1 MYRLLLGSV
10 KLGTL
15 KDISLTLPYMY
26 NLYNFYNSYTNS
38 YDTSSWWF
46 FMYKESRS
54 ILNILISGWSLHD
67 DHLLRARPSESSGRQ
82 GRRCLQKKNIAKVVC
97 YDLGLCVILN
107 PLRRPVARPAVVK
120 PMPARLNTLKAFS
133 KSIRHH
139 PIVMDKARI
148 VRWLY
153 WLKDTV
159 ARDGSQ
165 DQSPKRMLHAFAAYC
180 IRSKRNQREI
190 SVGDITVIYWGRKV
204 CESLAVLSWPA
215 TEWTPEHETPS
226 SVLTL
231 LIWPFMT
238 CTVRVTKTS
247 WEDCTMGTR
256 CYQKEKQCYYRL
268 IEYTIMNT

>member
-1 MYRLLLGSV
+1 MIICFVPGQANHQV
-10 KLGTL
+10 DKVGGAF
-15 KDISLTLPYMY
+15 KKKI
-26 NLYNFYNSYTNS
+26 
-38 YDTSSWWF
+38 
-46 FMYKESRS
+46 
-54 ILNILISGWSLHD
+54 
-67 DHLLRARPSESSGRQ
+67 
-82 GRRCLQKKNIAKVVC
+82 LQKFC

-107 PLRRPVARPAVVK
+107 PLRRPARPAVVK

-139 PIVMDKARI
+139 PIIMDKARI
-148 VRWLY
+148 VHWLY
-153 WLKDTV
+153 WLKATV

-247 WEDCTMGTR
+247 WEDCTMGTL
-256 CYQKEKQCYYRL
+256 CYQKEKQCYRL
-268 IEYTIMNT
+268 IEYTRYTIMNT